1 MSDQLRR
8 VKRRKR
14 SGGISMNRIYLL
26 TSLFIGSLSFAAV
39 APVAAIAADDH
50 MAVSPEQLKW
60 VAPAQLPKG
69 AEMAVVADDPSKE
82 APYVIRLRIPS
93 GLKFPAHSHPN
104 DESLTV
110 LSGTFHFSM
119 GNKFDENKGEALKAG
134 GFVQASK
141 GMNHYGWSSED
152 TVVQLHGIGPF
163 GITYVDPADDP
174 SKTN

>member
-1 MSDQLRR
+1 
-8 VKRRKR
+8 
-14 SGGISMNRIYLL
+14 MNRISLL
-26 TSLFIGSLSFAAV
+26 SGLFAATLL
-39 APVAAIAADDH
+39 PLTAIAADDH
-50 MAVSPEQLKW
+50 MVVAPEQLKW

-69 AEMAVVADDPSKE
+69 AEMAVVAGDPSKE
-82 APYVIRLRIPS
+82 GPYVIRLRVPS

-110 LSGTFHFSM
+110 LSGTFHFGM
-119 GNKFDENKGEALKAG
+119 GDKFDENKGEALKAG

-174 SKTN
+174 SKTQ